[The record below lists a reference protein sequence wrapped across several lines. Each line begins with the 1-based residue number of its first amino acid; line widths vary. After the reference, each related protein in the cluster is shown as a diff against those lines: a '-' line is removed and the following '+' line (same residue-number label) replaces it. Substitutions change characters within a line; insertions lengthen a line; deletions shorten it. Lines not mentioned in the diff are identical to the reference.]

1 VTKGAEFF
9 PFEPV
14 TNRLFLVFV
23 VCELAYVA
31 SARLLARYYHG
42 QQPAAELYWTGLRAI
57 SAVVLWWIYR
67 RAQKNAPASS
77 KRISWADLPV
87 IGMLVAPVV
96 TGTAV
101 YGESVRHLFAATSL
115 VVGLREELAYRAVL
129 QDFLRQR
136 SGPWAALIV
145 SNVAFVAYHY
155 GVEPFE
161 PDYVLQLLFVGLILG
176 AVYEKS
182 GSLALVVM
190 LHFVYDALWCYAP
203 FLPSPLPY
211 AACVPVFAVTLI
223 VLLIAQR
230 WRRAA

>member
-1 VTKGAEFF
+1 
-9 PFEPV
+9 V

-42 QQPAAELYWTGLRAI
+42 QQPAAELYWTALRAI
-57 SAVVLWWIYR
+57 SAIVLWWIYR
-67 RAQKNAPASS
+67 RAQTNAPASTR
-77 KRISWADLPV
+77 RISCADLPV
-87 IGMLVAPVV
+87 IGMLVAPIV

-101 YGESVRHLFAATSL
+101 YGDSVRHLFAATSL

-129 QDFLRQR
+129 QGFLRQR

-161 PDYVLQLLFVGLILG
+161 PAYVLQLLFVGLILG
-176 AVYEKS
+176 FVYEKS
-182 GSLALVVM
+182 GSLGLVVM
-190 LHFVYDALWCYAP
+190 LHAAYDALWCYAP
-203 FLPSPLPY
+203 FVRQPLPY
-211 AACVPVFAVTLI
+211 WGCVPIFALTL
-223 VLLIAQR
+223 VALLLTRQ
-230 WRRAA
+230 RRA